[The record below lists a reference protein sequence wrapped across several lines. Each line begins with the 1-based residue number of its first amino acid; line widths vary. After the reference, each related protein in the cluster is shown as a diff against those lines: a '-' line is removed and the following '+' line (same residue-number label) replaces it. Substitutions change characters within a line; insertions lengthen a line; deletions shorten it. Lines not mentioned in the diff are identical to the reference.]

1 MVFHLS
7 MNGPQ
12 EENKFS
18 RILVAIDGS
27 TSSMKAAEFA
37 ITMAEKVRN
46 EESEKKGGELIALT
60 ALDVSKP
67 RSFLSSFI
75 AAPTYGLKELEE
87 ERNQAKQW
95 MDKLRQKA
103 EDKKI
108 PFRSEIVEGVISAET
123 AIADYAASHGVSIIV
138 VGIKGRS
145 GVSQVL
151 LGSVALKVVTHSSC
165 SVIVVK

>member
-1 MVFHLS
+1 
-7 MNGPQ
+7 MNDPQ

-27 TSSMKAAEFA
+27 TSSVKAADFA
-37 ITMAEKVRN
+37 ITIAEKVKN
-46 EESEKKGGELIALT
+46 EESGKKAGELIALT

-95 MDKLRQKA
+95 MYKLRQKA
-103 EDKKI
+103 DDKKI
-108 PFRSEIVEGVISAET
+108 PFRSEIIEGVISAGT
-123 AIADYAASHGVSIIV
+123 VITDYAASHGISIIV

-145 GVSQVL
+145 GVSKVL
-151 LGSVALKVVTHSSC
+151 LGSVALKVVTHSYC
-165 SVIVVK
+165 PVIVVK

>member
-1 MVFHLS
+1 
-7 MNGPQ
+7 MNDPQ

-37 ITMAEKVRN
+37 IMMAEKVRN
-46 EESEKKGGELIALT
+46 GDSEKKGGELIALT

-108 PFRSEIVEGVISAET
+108 AFRSELIEGVISAGT
-123 AIADYAASHGVSIIV
+123 VITDYAASHGISIIV

-145 GVSQVL
+145 GVSKML
-151 LGSVALKVVTHSSC
+151 LGSVALKVVTHSFC
-165 SVIVVK
+165 PVIVVK

>member
-7 MNGPQ
+7 MNDPQ

-18 RILVAIDGS
+18 KILVAIDGS

-46 EESEKKGGELIALT
+46 EESGKKGGELIALT

-87 ERNQAKQW
+87 ERKQAKQW

-108 PFRSEIVEGVISAET
+108 PFRSEIVEGVISAGT
-123 AIADYAASHGVSIIV
+123 AIIDYAETHSISIIV
-138 VGIKGRS
+138 VGTKGRS
-145 GVSQVL
+145 GVSKAL
-151 LGSVALKVVTHSSC
+151 LGSVASKVVTHSSC
-165 SVIVVK
+165 PVIVVK

>member
-1 MVFHLS
+1 
-7 MNGPQ
+7 MNDPQ

-46 EESEKKGGELIALT
+46 VESEKKGGELIGLT

-108 PFRSEIVEGVISAET
+108 PFRSEIIEGVISAGT
-123 AIADYAASHGVSIIV
+123 VITDYAASHGISIIV

-145 GVSQVL
+145 GVSKVL

-165 SVIVVK
+165 PVIVVK

>member
-7 MNGPQ
+7 MNDTQ

-18 RILVAIDGS
+18 KILVAIDGS
-27 TSSMKAAEFA
+27 TASMKAAEFA
-37 ITMAEKVRN
+37 IAMAEKIRN
-46 EESEKKGGELIALT
+46 EESGKKGGELIALA

-95 MDKLRQKA
+95 IDKLRQKV

-108 PFRSEIVEGVISAET
+108 PFRSEIIEGVISAGT
-123 AIADYAASHGVSIIV
+123 VITDYAASHGISIIV

-145 GVSQVL
+145 GVSKVL

>member
-1 MVFHLS
+1 
-7 MNGPQ
+7 MNNPQ

-46 EESEKKGGELIALT
+46 GDSEKKGSEIIALT

-75 AAPTYGLKELEE
+75 APPTYGLKELEE

-95 MDKLRQKA
+95 MYKLRQKA

-108 PFRSEIVEGVISAET
+108 PFRSEIIEGVISAGT
-123 AIADYAASHGVSIIV
+123 VITDYAASHGISIIV
-138 VGIKGRS
+138 VGIKGKS
-145 GVSQVL
+145 GVSKML
-151 LGSVALKVVTHSSC
+151 LGSVALKVVTHSFC
-165 SVIVVK
+165 PVIVVK

>member
-1 MVFHLS
+1 
-7 MNGPQ
+7 MNDPQ
-12 EENKFS
+12 EEHKFS
-18 RILVAIDGS
+18 KILVAIDGS

-46 EESEKKGGELIALT
+46 KQSEEKRSDLIALT
-60 ALDVSKP
+60 ILDVSTP

-87 ERNQAKQW
+87 ERKQAKQW

-108 PFRSEIVEGVISAET
+108 LFRSEIVEGVISAGT
-123 AIADYAASHGVSIIV
+123 AIINYAESHSISIIV
-138 VGIKGRS
+138 VGTKGRS
-145 GVSQVL
+145 GVSKVL
-151 LGSVALKVVTHSSC
+151 LGSVASKVVTHSSC
-165 SVIVVK
+165 PVIVVK

>member
-1 MVFHLS
+1 
-7 MNGPQ
+7 MNDPQ

-18 RILVAIDGS
+18 KILVAIDGS

-37 ITMAEKVRN
+37 MTMAEKARN
-46 EESEKKGGELIALT
+46 EESGKKGELIALM
-60 ALDVSKP
+60 ALDVTKP

-87 ERNQAKQW
+87 ERKQAKQW

-108 PFRSEIVEGVISAET
+108 PFRSEIVEGVISAGS
-123 AIADYAASHGVSIIV
+123 AIIDYAKSHSISIV
-138 VGIKGRS
+138 VIGTKGRS
-145 GVSQVL
+145 GVSKVL
-151 LGSVALKVVTHSSC
+151 LGSVASRVVTHSSC

>member
-1 MVFHLS
+1 
-7 MNGPQ
+7 MNDPQ

-27 TSSMKAAEFA
+27 ASSMKAAEFA

-46 EESEKKGGELIALT
+46 VESEKKGGELIALT

-75 AAPTYGLKELEE
+75 AAPTYGLKEFEE
-87 ERNQAKQW
+87 ERDQAKQW
-95 MDKLRQKA
+95 MYKLRQKA

-108 PFRSEIVEGVISAET
+108 PFRSEIIEGVISAGT
-123 AIADYAASHGVSIIV
+123 VITDYAASHGISIIV

-145 GVSQVL
+145 GVSKVL
-151 LGSVALKVVTHSSC
+151 LGSVASNVVTHSSC
-165 SVIVVK
+165 PVIVVK

>member
-1 MVFHLS
+1 
-7 MNGPQ
+7 MNDPQ

-18 RILVAIDGS
+18 KILVAIDGS

-37 ITMAEKVRN
+37 IMMAEKVRN

-95 MDKLRQKA
+95 MYKLRQKA

-108 PFRSEIVEGVISAET
+108 PFRSEIIEGVISVGT
-123 AIADYAASHGVSIIV
+123 VITDYAASHGISIIV

-145 GVSQVL
+145 GVSKVL

-165 SVIVVK
+165 PVIVVK